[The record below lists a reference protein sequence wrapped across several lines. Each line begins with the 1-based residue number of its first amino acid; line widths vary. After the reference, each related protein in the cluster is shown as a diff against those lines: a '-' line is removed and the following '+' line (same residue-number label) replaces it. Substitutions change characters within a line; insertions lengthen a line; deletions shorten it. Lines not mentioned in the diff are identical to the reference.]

1 MSVSCNVHF
10 LLQCLRMPLLWMELS
25 AAWSCFHFPLSFFSP
40 LPVWAAWP
48 SGRADHGAAV
58 RQHAAG
64 LQRGAVQET
73 YCHAEAAQEALPRRR
88 GQWHRW
94 QIWEV
99 ALGAVVLHHAEKWVS
114 NLHLLK
120 KSTCTLS
127 SSVGGYADFAGDKH
141 FASSRA
147 MEEVGV
153 QWSVSSSAYRLVPI
167 KMDAVIFKI

>member
-1 MSVSCNVHF
+1 
-10 LLQCLRMPLLWMELS
+10 MPSYALTLDGAFCCMVLFSLPPFFFFPPSSLSGMTQWKGGSRSGSS
-25 AAWSCFHFPLSFFSP
+25 AACCWPTAGCSPRNLLSCWSSSR
-40 LPVWAAWP
+40 
-48 SGRADHGAAV
+48 SISKTERS
-58 RQHAAG
+58 
-64 LQRGAVQET
+64 
-73 YCHAEAAQEALPRRR
+73 
-88 GQWHRW
+88 
-94 QIWEV
+94 V
-99 ALGAVVLHHAEKWVS
+99 ASVANLRSCTGAVVLPHAEKWVS

-127 SSVGGYADFAGDKH
+127 SSVGRYADFAGDKH